1 MALKTATVMS
11 PVGVNCEIISNGE
24 NGFLADSV
32 DDWVEKLSKLIEDE
46 SLRKK
51 FGKEGRKTVIKKYSM
66 KALSKKYV
74 DYFHE
79 AMNGKS

>member
-11 PVGVNCEIISNGE
+11 SVGVNCEIISNGE

-51 FGKEGRKTVIKKYSM
+51 FGKEGRKTVIEKYSV
-66 KALSKKYV
+66 KALSVKYV

-79 AMNGKS
+79 VMNGNS